1 MVLSDSLY
9 RRKVAFA
16 GLPDPSDPKPTSKTY
31 FQLAGR
37 ILLIFLFLG
46 LVFRSGE
53 WNTVRI
59 VISVFE
65 LIACGMVAVGFKAKF
80 SATILL
86 ALLSVVNVLINNFW
100 SYENVT
106 HRDFL
111 KYYLVPI
118 MSDNRYDFFQTF
130 SIVGGL
136 LLLVNMGPGELSI
149 DEKKKNY

>member
-1 MVLSDSLY
+1 
-9 RRKVAFA
+9 
-16 GLPDPSDPKPTSKTY
+16 
-31 FQLAGR
+31 
-37 ILLIFLFLG
+37 
-46 LVFRSGE
+46 
-53 WNTVRI
+53 
-59 VISVFE
+59 
-65 LIACGMVAVGFKAKF
+65 
-80 SATILL
+80 
-86 ALLSVVNVLINNFW
+86 LSVVNVLINNFW

-118 MSDNRYDFFQTF
+118 MCDNRYDFFQTF